1 MIVSDTA
8 IRKHRIYS
16 IHEYSVHALVK
27 SNHSWKESHTQT
39 TMTKTKEKLDLQSC
53 IAIARGD
60 ERWMSR
66 KRSGRHR
73 GCCCLCLCL
82 LKPFHGLSRVC
93 GLRLKGPFFLDCLL
107 FMPTQYPLA
116 LTSFIGA
123 SSLSDHHAML
133 RRLAMELIRS
143 PFHNGNE
150 WFGLQSSI

>member
-1 MIVSDTA
+1 MPRHRDAHSKVRRALLDERDHQPALRKQRETERRSQPRPGRFLQ
-8 IRKHRIYS
+8 IRK
-16 IHEYSVHALVK
+16 
-27 SNHSWKESHTQT
+27 
-39 TMTKTKEKLDLQSC
+39 
-53 IAIARGD
+53 
-60 ERWMSR
+60 R
-66 KRSGRHR
+66 KRRLYVGWCVLGIQFFSS
-73 GCCCLCLCL
+73 L

-116 LTSFIGA
+116 LTSFIGT